1 MLSIHEIETEQS
13 NIIKIYYLIQT
24 QNIIYKRYSNE
35 ISDQKFPAY
44 DCLIQAL
51 KVPASFSAG
60 IDQNFGHGQLSG
72 RDENRVPAPHTNT
85 SNSTA
90 FNNNNNSNNNYN
102 ATNSSGDSSANDEM
116 YIITHNILKAGIML
130 MYYTCSISPL
140 NAKEFVRV
148 HAMVKLHEILVYALS
163 VYTSTLTDTT
173 TSTTTTSNTTNNYN
187 TNNTY
192 TNTYTTNNTYS
203 TNNNIIPA
211 AFSAREWAGDI
222 LIYGMKTCTAIAQF
236 DIGREYIYTSMP
248 ISFIELFTRIID
260 LYKTLPLATENAIE
274 TISRCCQSSTLQRLF
289 TDSGIV
295 WKLLPLLLTYDGTL
309 QDDYSEESQR
319 VVYNQYASNVLAVL
333 AAKGLG
339 RLGKTYIHVYIY
351 MCIICILYLYTT
363 VYYIQHSYSCILY
376 YSTG

>member
-1 MLSIHEIETEQS
+1 
-13 NIIKIYYLIQT
+13 
-24 QNIIYKRYSNE
+24 
-35 ISDQKFPAY
+35 
-44 DCLIQAL
+44 
-51 KVPASFSAG
+51 
-60 IDQNFGHGQLSG
+60 
-72 RDENRVPAPHTNT
+72 
-85 SNSTA
+85 
-90 FNNNNNSNNNYN
+90 
-102 ATNSSGDSSANDEM
+102 
-116 YIITHNILKAGIML
+116 

-173 TSTTTTSNTTNNYN
+173 TSTTTNNNNTTTTTTSNNYN
-187 TNNTY
+187 TN
-192 TNTYTTNNTYS
+192 TYTTTT

-236 DIGREYIYTSMP
+236 DIGREYIHTSMP
-248 ISFIELFTRIID
+248 ITFIELFTRIID

-274 TISRCCQSSTLQRLF
+274 TVSRCCQSSTLQRLF

-339 RLGKTYIHVYIY
+339 RLGKIYVYI
-351 MCIICILYLYTT
+351 
-363 VYYIQHSYSCILY
+363 
-376 YSTG
+376 